1 MTLHGYKRDSMD
13 DKARI
18 QKFIPIMNE
27 ISPTFCMAKW
37 HHTTIYLGTGE
48 THSCYHPAPHKIPL
62 DELADNVS
70 ALHNTKQKKGE
81 RFEMI
86 AGGKPSGCNYCW
98 NIEAMGDDYISDRKE
113 RNASIYTEER
123 LGAIKAAPL
132 APVNPQYIEISF
144 GNECNFK
151 CGYCHPKHSSAY
163 YKEIKDHGPYTMV
176 KNHRNDIDWFQ
187 IYEEETNPYVAAW
200 WEWWPEVSKT
210 LTILRITGGEP
221 LLQKSTWRLLDDLE
235 VNPLPNLEL
244 NINTNFGVKPIMVER
259 LVDKVNNL
267 LAIGAIKDFKIF
279 TSIDTWGAPA
289 EYIRTG
295 LDLTV
300 WEQNLDTYLTKTK
313 LPVTFMMTFNILTV
327 TNFQS
332 LLEKVLE
339 WREKYNGLDQNKWQ
353 RIRFDTPYLKEPLQ
367 YDMNL
372 LPKEDF
378 MPFMKNHLN
387 FILDNLD
394 DKNRT
399 KFSELEYE
407 KFLRVVKYMETTMY
421 TQERLLEG
429 KRDFFNWFTEYD
441 ARRGT
446 DFIKTFPEMAG
457 FYWSCMNV

>member
-1 MTLHGYKRDSMD
+1 
-13 DKARI
+13 
-18 QKFIPIMNE
+18 
-27 ISPTFCMAKW
+27 
-37 HHTTIYLGTGE
+37 
-48 THSCYHPAPHKIPL
+48 
-62 DELADNVS
+62 
-70 ALHNTKQKKGE
+70 
-81 RFEMI
+81 
-86 AGGKPSGCNYCW
+86 
-98 NIEAMGDDYISDRKE
+98 
-113 RNASIYTEER
+113 
-123 LGAIKAAPL
+123 
-132 APVNPQYIEISF
+132 
-144 GNECNFK
+144 
-151 CGYCHPKHSSAY
+151 
-163 YKEIKDHGPYTMV
+163 MV
-176 KNHRNDIDWFQ
+176 ENHRNDIDWFQ